1 MFGSY
6 ANGGSSIAYA
16 NSAIGFF
23 TNVGNSMSGS
33 SDSAYFYGAPSG
45 TDTYYAYADSNGC
58 AVGGHVRQ
66 LRQRGRAVTYANSAL
81 GFDTNVG
88 NSQNSN
94 DTAYFYDVPGASY
107 SGTATYYAYAES
119 NGAASAGMYGG
130 YGSGSSAVAYANSA
144 LGFDTNLGFSNDK
157 ANETAYLDGVT
168 SGNNTLYAN
177 AAIARLYGTNFDEQ
191 ASGFGVVTVTGATT
205 NGVNTADTQT
215 GLEYTLNLIGT
226 WVGG

>member
-1 MFGSY
+1 
-6 ANGGSSIAYA
+6 
-16 NSAIGFF
+16 
-23 TNVGNSMSGS
+23 
-33 SDSAYFYGAPSG
+33 
-45 TDTYYAYADSNGC
+45 
-58 AVGGHVRQ
+58 
-66 LRQRGRAVTYANSAL
+66 
-81 GFDTNVG
+81 
-88 NSQNSN
+88 
-94 DTAYFYDVPGASY
+94 
-107 SGTATYYAYAES
+107 
-119 NGAASAGMYGG
+119 MYGG
-130 YGSGSSAVAYANSA
+130 YGSGSSAVVYANSA

-191 ASGFGVVTVTGATT
+191 ASGFGVVTVTGTTT